1 MQITVE
7 QQRITIYQSL
17 YFQCLGV
24 ISRMCA
30 GLSRYTL
37 TTFNTE
43 SASVYLSVCVCFTSL
58 SLSTQMVRAH
68 GGPHTDW
75 VSFEV
80 SAFLKAL
87 LIINSQPNE

>member
-1 MQITVE
+1 MIQQKQETQITVE
-7 QQRITIYQSL
+7 QKRITIYKSL

-24 ISRMCA
+24 ISRMWS
-30 GLSRYTL
+30 GLSWYTL
-37 TTFNTE
+37 TTYNTE
-43 SASVYLSVCVCFTSL
+43 SVCALPL
-58 SLSTQMVRAH
+58 SLSTQMVRAY